1 MKPRFSCDNSP
12 TLHLILNV
20 KIAIVYNTNVTIFL
34 FMKMGSLYKMT
45 IIFWRDNVLYVSTKT
60 ICMHKKTWLIVSVH
74 ISRACKRGRV
84 VIVCKPTL
92 QTTNFVSEVGLETRL
107 TEGGKYENWKSKTEK
122 HGHFICLV
130 LFCRNRLGIM
140 SLNELL
146 WLWGQWD
153 RQPELSGCHPLSLSI
168 LLVFKK
174 KCDCPIENWM
184 YGYVIQ
190 YINILCD
197 IGTKH
202 FAKFVNIMN
211 TDWLFKTALL
221 S

>member
-1 MKPRFSCDNSP
+1 MCRRRPSAC
-12 TLHLILNV
+12 I
-20 KIAIVYNTNVTIFL
+20 
-34 FMKMGSLYKMT
+34 
-45 IIFWRDNVLYVSTKT
+45 
-60 ICMHKKTWLIVSVH
+60 KKTWLIVSVH

-153 RQPELSGCHPLSLSI
+153 RQPELSGCHPLSL
-168 LLVFKK
+168 LVFKK
-174 KCDCPIENWM
+174 MWLSHWELSVW
-184 YGYVIQ
+184 VIQ